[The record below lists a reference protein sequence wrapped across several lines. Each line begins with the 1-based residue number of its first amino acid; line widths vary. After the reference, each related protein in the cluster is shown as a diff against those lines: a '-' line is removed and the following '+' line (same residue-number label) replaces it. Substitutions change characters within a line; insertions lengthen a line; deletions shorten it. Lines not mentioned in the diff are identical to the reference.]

1 MPPGDSPTST
11 SKPRVRLIP
20 RRGPL
25 HFGLLLASSGIT
37 LFLPFL
43 YGTFLFGLALFW
55 GWSAHFWARKMT
67 MAMAWSWQDLLP
79 LAGLAA
85 GLVTWVLMV
94 RPLLKRPR
102 STRSALQITPASQ
115 PAFFELADELCWHLG
130 LEPVEEIWL
139 DTTAGVRASVKGGLG
154 GISTGRV
161 ILHVG
166 LPVVSVTSSRELA
179 ALMVRELA
187 MNSGGMS
194 TTFCHLLRELNAWFY
209 RALHEQDPWEMN
221 LRQVRDRQSFLRKCL
236 RASVR
241 GWSLLAK
248 LPFACFFLAA
258 RLVSALAL
266 LRLRSGAA
274 AGARKLVGRNALTA
288 LEAKMRLLDQAWAAC
303 CTEIRHSVMQQ
314 RLPDNLSL
322 LMARHVAR
330 AAREVDAAP
339 AAAGAQEQATF
350 GESIIGHLPR
360 EAPAASLLVSFV
372 DLSRQVTFFYY
383 QHELGI
389 NLQECRLVT
398 EEEVVPQNRREDESL
413 LVIRRY
419 FGGLAH
425 PERAMCG
432 LGATHAVSPGRQQL
446 QDEILKVREEV
457 KEWGGR
463 LKTALRE
470 WNMAWQRRR
479 DLEAAATLSLAGYSV
494 SRVQFGDEDNCCPQ
508 SLRAEASRQKLA
520 MEEMESALLA
530 HEVRLESRFA
540 AALGLL
546 WWSAPEE
553 LDDVLRARRQ
563 DLPHW
568 CALYESM
575 AAALPAFRELLTTYF
590 AFQTLEGRAA
600 GMSDSGQVF
609 TALQSIVP
617 RMTNLVRQILGMLD
631 GAVHPFTPNRR
642 FVPLGEHLLQG
653 RLPEPVN
660 ISMNPGAAVDMR
672 ALSAEMTATSS
683 EVIAPFVDRFLRLYH
698 QGFAWLAE
706 SAERTENH
714 YLSPANLGADIELLM
729 PEEFARR
736 EETGPLQQAPQARR

>member
-1 MPPGDSPTST
+1 MPPGDSPSST
-11 SKPRVRLIP
+11 AKPRVRLTP

-43 YGTFLFGLALFW
+43 YGALLLGLALFW
-55 GWSAHFWARKMT
+55 AWSAHFWTCK
-67 MAMAWSWQDLLP
+67 MAMSMAWCWQDFLP
-79 LAGLAA
+79 AAGLAA
-85 GLVTWVLMV
+85 GLVTWFLMV
-94 RPLLKRPR
+94 RPLLSRPC
-102 STRSALQITPASQ
+102 SSPSALQITPASQ
-115 PAFFELADELCWHLG
+115 PAVFELVDELCWHLG

-139 DTTAGVRASVKGGLG
+139 DTTAGVRTSVKGGLG

-161 ILHVG
+161 VMHLG

-179 ALMVRELA
+179 ALMVQELA
-187 MNSGGMS
+187 MNSGGMN

-209 RALHEQDPWEMN
+209 RALHDHEPWEMN
-221 LRQVRDRQSFLRKCL
+221 LRRVRGREASLKKGL
-236 RASVR
+236 RAAAR

-274 AGARKLVGRNALTA
+274 AAARNLVGRNALSA
-288 LEAKMRLLDQAWAAC
+288 LESKMRLLDQAWDVC
-303 CTEIRHSVMQQ
+303 CMELRRNVAQQ

-330 AAREVDAAP
+330 AARDVDAVP
-339 AAAGAQEQATF
+339 AAATTQEKAPS
-350 GESIIGHLPR
+350 GEGVVGHLPR
-360 EAPAASLLVSFV
+360 EAPAASLLASFV
-372 DLSRQVTFFYY
+372 DLSRQVTFVHY
-383 QHELGI
+383 QHELGVR
-389 NLQECRLVT
+389 LHEHRLVA
-398 EEEVVPQNRREDESL
+398 EEEVFQQNRREDESL

-446 QDEILKVREEV
+446 QEEILKVREEV

-463 LKTALRE
+463 LKSALRE

-494 SRVQFGDEDNCCPQ
+494 SRVQFGDAESSPQ
-508 SLRAEASRQKLA
+508 SLRAEAARQKLA
-520 MEEMESALLA
+520 MEQMESALLA

-546 WWSAPEE
+546 WWSEPEE
-553 LDDVLRARRQ
+553 LDEVLRARRQ

-575 AAALPAFRELLTTYF
+575 AAALPGFRELLTTFF
-590 AFQTLEGRAA
+590 AFQTLEGRLA
-600 GMSDSGQVF
+600 GMGDNSQVF

-617 RMTNLVRQILGMLD
+617 RMTSLVRQILGMLD
-631 GAVHPFTPNRR
+631 GAVLPFTPDRR

-672 ALSAEMTATSS
+672 ALSAQMTAASA
-683 EVIAPFVDRFLRLYH
+683 EVIAPFVERFLRLYH
-698 QGFAWLAE
+698 QAFAWLAE

-714 YLSPANLGADIELLM
+714 FLSPANLGADIELLM

-736 EETGPLQQAPQARR
+736 EETGPLRQASQAAG

>member
-11 SKPRVRLIP
+11 AKPRVRLTP

-43 YGTFLFGLALFW
+43 YGAVLLGLALFW
-55 GWSAHFWARKMT
+55 GWGVHFWARKM
-67 MAMAWSWQDLLP
+67 AMAVAWTWQDFLP
-79 LAGLAA
+79 AAGFIA
-85 GLVTWVLMV
+85 GLVTWLFMF
-94 RPLLKRPR
+94 RPLLRRPR

-115 PAFFELADELCWHLG
+115 PAFFELVDELCWHLG

-179 ALMVRELA
+179 ALMARELA
-187 MNSGGMS
+187 MNAGGMS
-194 TTFCHLLRELNAWFY
+194 TTFCHLLRELNTWFY
-209 RALHEQDPWEMN
+209 RALHEHDPWEMS
-221 LRQVRDRQSFLRKCL
+221 LWQVSDQKASLKKGL
-236 RASVR
+236 RAAGR
-241 GWSLLAK
+241 AWRFLAK
-248 LPFACFFLAA
+248 LPFACFFVVA
-258 RLVSALAL
+258 RLVSTLAI
-266 LRLRSGAA
+266 LRMRSGAA
-274 AGARKLVGRNALTA
+274 VAARNLIGRKALTA
-288 LEAKMRLLDQAWAAC
+288 LEAKMRLLDQAWRAC
-303 CTEIRHSVMQQ
+303 CLDVRQGLMQQ

-330 AAREVDAAP
+330 AARDVDAAP
-339 AAAGAQEQATF
+339 GAAATQEKTPP
-350 GESIIGHLPR
+350 GEAVVAHLPR

-372 DLSRQVTFFYY
+372 DLSRQVTFFHY
-383 QHELGI
+383 QHELGVS
-389 NLQECRLVT
+389 LHEHRLVA
-398 EEEVVPQNRREDESL
+398 EEEVADPNRREDESL

-446 QDEILKVREEV
+446 QDEILKVREEI

-463 LKTALRE
+463 LKAALRE
-470 WNMAWQRRR
+470 WNLAWQRRR

-494 SRVQFGDEDNCCPQ
+494 SRVQFGEDDSSPQ
-508 SLRAEASRQKLA
+508 SLRAEAARHKLE
-520 MEEMESALLA
+520 MEQMESALLA

-546 WWSAPEE
+546 WWSDPEE
-553 LDDVLRARRQ
+553 LDEVLRARRQ

-575 AAALPAFRELLTTYF
+575 AAAMPGFRELLTLFF
-590 AFQTLEGRAA
+590 AFQTLEGRLP
-600 GMSDSGQVF
+600 GMAVSGQVF

-642 FVPLGEHLLQG
+642 FVPLGEHLLKG

-683 EVIAPFVDRFLRLYH
+683 EVIAPFVESFLGLYH
-698 QGFAWLAE
+698 QAFAWLAE

-714 YLSPANLGADIELLM
+714 FLSPVNLGADIELLM

-736 EETGPLQQAPQARR
+736 GESGPLQRASPARR